1 MLPRLA
7 IVAAICFTTIAL
19 LPTPAQAVVSL
30 ISLALPA
37 APAQAICVPWGIELS
52 PEFGP
57 PGTEVTVY
65 GHDFAEDTLVDI
77 YYDGVLVATDR
88 TNGNG
93 EFTIIITIP
102 EDYRGPHRVLADLV
116 YTTADTYFVVRP
128 GLTVSP
134 EKGPLDTNVTVK
146 GQGFAKNE
154 EAIELMYYF
163 SDSYETIERNII
175 ANARGS
181 WEMSF
186 QIPTSTKGEHKLD
199 AQGAESKLYE
209 VRDATFRVTAEISI
223 DKPSGIVGD
232 TITMTGSRFAANEKD
247 ITILLDSQAVV
258 TDIKANSKGE
268 WEASFTVPEMPAG
281 GYSVTVEGEQTSKED
296 IDELVFEIKA
306 RMVLS
311 AYEGHVGMDL
321 TVTGIGFAA
330 NEDVDILYDD
340 SQVAT
345 ATTNDQGSFDVS
357 FVVPE
362 SKHGERQVTARY
374 AAGNAASALF
384 TMESDPPPIPALI
397 SPSNGSRLGLMGE
410 VTPTFEWSEV
420 SDDSGVR
427 YRLQIA
433 TGANVT
439 TTGFVDP
446 MVSVAGLVETS
457 YTLEETEALPL
468 GTYYWAVQAV
478 DGAENESGWSAARS
492 FRAGL
497 LPRWGFIAII
507 AAAVVLLVALI
518 RALLIRR
525 LFYY

>member
-1 MLPRLA
+1 MRLLSRVL
-7 IVAAICFTTIAL
+7 IIL
-19 LPTPAQAVVSL
+19 VVCL

-88 TNGNG
+88 TDSKG

-102 EDYRGPHRVLADLV
+102 EDCRGPYRVLADLV
-116 YTTADTYFVVRP
+116 YTTADRYFVVRP

-134 EKGPLDTNVTVK
+134 EKGPLGTNVTVK

-154 EAIELMYYF
+154 EAIELIYYF
-163 SDSYETIERNII
+163 NGSEETIERNII
-175 ANARGS
+175 ADARGS
-181 WEMSF
+181 WETSF
-186 QIPTSTKGEHKLD
+186 QIPSSTRGEHKLD
-199 AQGAESKLYE
+199 AQGAESKLYQ

-223 DKPSGIVGD
+223 DKPSGIVGE
-232 TITMTGSRFAANEKD
+232 TITMTGSRFSANEKD

-268 WEASFTVPEMPAG
+268 WEASFEVPEMPAG
-281 GYSVTVEGEQTSKED
+281 EYSLTAEGD
-296 IDELVFEIKA
+296 ITRRADVGELVFEIKA

-362 SKHGERQVTARY
+362 SKHGERQVTAAIDEGTNSIADLKI
-374 AAGNAASALF
+374 AATAYFIMDSQ
-384 TMESDPPPIPALI
+384 PPPTPEPI
-397 SPSNGSRLGLMGE
+397 SPNDGRRVGFVGK
-410 VTPTFEWSEV
+410 VRPTFEWSEV
-420 SDDSGVR
+420 EDDSGVR
-427 YRLQIA
+427 YSLQVA
-433 TGANVT
+433 TGADFVPSSVVASVT
-439 TTGFVDP
+439 GVI
-446 MVSVAGLVETS
+446 GTS

>member
-1 MLPRLA
+1 MRLLSRVL
-7 IVAAICFTTIAL
+7 IIL
-19 LPTPAQAVVSL
+19 VVCL

-102 EDYRGPHRVLADLV
+102 EDCRGPYRVLADLV

-134 EKGPLDTNVTVK
+134 EKGPLGTNVTVK

-362 SKHGERQVTARY
+362 SKHGERQVTAAIDEGTNSIADLKI
-374 AAGNAASALF
+374 AATAYFIMDSQ
-384 TMESDPPPIPALI
+384 PPPTPEPI
-397 SPSNGSRLGLMGE
+397 SPNDGRRVGFVGK
-410 VTPTFEWSEV
+410 VRPTFEWSEV
-420 SDDSGVR
+420 EDDSGVR
-427 YRLQIA
+427 YSLQVA
-433 TGANVT
+433 TGADFVPSSVVASVT
-439 TTGFVDP
+439 GVI
-446 MVSVAGLVETS
+446 GTS

>member
-1 MLPRLA
+1 MRLLSRVL
-7 IVAAICFTTIAL
+7 IIL
-19 LPTPAQAVVSL
+19 VVCL

-102 EDYRGPHRVLADLV
+102 EDCRGPYRVLADLV

-134 EKGPLDTNVTVK
+134 EKGPLGTNVTVK

-232 TITMTGSRFAANEKD
+232 TIPMTGSRFAANEKD

-268 WEASFTVPEMPAG
+268 WEASFEVPEMPAG
-281 GYSVTVEGEQTSKED
+281 EYSLTAEGD
-296 IDELVFEIKA
+296 ITRRADVGELVFEIKA

-362 SKHGERQVTARY
+362 SKHGERQVTAAIDEGTNSIADLKI
-374 AAGNAASALF
+374 AATAYFIMDSQ
-384 TMESDPPPIPALI
+384 PPPTPEPI
-397 SPSNGSRLGLMGE
+397 SPNDGRRVGFVGK
-410 VTPTFEWSEV
+410 VRPTFEWSEV
-420 SDDSGVR
+420 EDDSGVR
-427 YRLQIA
+427 YSLQVA
-433 TGANVT
+433 TGADFVPSSVVASVT
-439 TTGFVDP
+439 GVI
-446 MVSVAGLVETS
+446 GTS

>member
-1 MLPRLA
+1 MH
-7 IVAAICFTTIAL
+7 L
-19 LPTPAQAVVSL
+19 LSRVLIILVVCL

-102 EDYRGPHRVLADLV
+102 EDCRGPYRVLADLV

-134 EKGPLDTNVTVK
+134 EKGPLGTNVTVK

-268 WEASFTVPEMPAG
+268 WEASFEVPEMPAG
-281 GYSVTVEGEQTSKED
+281 EYSLTAEGD
-296 IDELVFEIKA
+296 ITRRADVGELVFEIKA

-362 SKHGERQVTARY
+362 SKHGERQVTAAIDEGTNSIADLKI
-374 AAGNAASALF
+374 AATAYFIMDSQ
-384 TMESDPPPIPALI
+384 PPPTPEPI
-397 SPSNGSRLGLMGE
+397 SPNDGRRVGFVGK
-410 VTPTFEWSEV
+410 VRPTFEWSEV
-420 SDDSGVR
+420 EDDSGVR
-427 YRLQIA
+427 YSLQVA
-433 TGANVT
+433 TGADFVPSSVVASVT
-439 TTGFVDP
+439 GVI
-446 MVSVAGLVETS
+446 GTS